1 MADLEDT
8 KLRTLA
14 PVPSSSKTPP
24 TWVQCELC
32 ERAAS
37 NSQPRLV
44 ATFANPERKVAAGTL
59 VLLCRDCLA
68 LIRGT
73 ISEDQ
78 WHKLTGR

>member
-1 MADLEDT
+1 
-8 KLRTLA
+8 
-14 PVPSSSKTPP
+14 
-24 TWVQCELC
+24 LC

-73 ISEDQ
+73 INEDQ

>member
-8 KLRTLA
+8 KLRPLA
-14 PVPSSSKTPP
+14 PLPSSSTTPP
-24 TWVQCELC
+24 TWVKCELC
-32 ERAAS
+32 ERAGS

-44 ATFANPERKVAAGTL
+44 ATFATPERKVAAGSL

-68 LIRGT
+68 LIRGN
-73 ISEDQ
+73 IDEDQ